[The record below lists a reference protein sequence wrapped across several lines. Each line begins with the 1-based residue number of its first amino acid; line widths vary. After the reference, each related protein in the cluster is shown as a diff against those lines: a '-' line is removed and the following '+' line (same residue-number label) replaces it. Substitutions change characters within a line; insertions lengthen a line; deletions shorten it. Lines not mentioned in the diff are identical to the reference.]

1 MLDAVTSLF
10 DLEQKAKINAYYKQV
25 AMLGVAIL
33 SLEPLSKYVG
43 KKISDE
49 TFRQGMRWLE
59 NYVKDGGN
67 RSCRRVVQSVNN
79 CISYV
84 KEEVVETPTKTRVR
98 KYNSL
103 SEYSSYDYM
112 SNCYTNYKKT
122 PWVWNEED

>member
-33 SLEPLSKYVG
+33 SLEPLSKYIG

-49 TFRQGMRWLE
+49 TFKQGIRWLE

-79 CISYV
+79 CMSYV

-98 KYNSL
+98 KYDSMGGYNH
-103 SEYSSYDYM
+103 YDYM
-112 SNCYTNYKKT
+112 TNCYTKKYNT
-122 PWVWNEED
+122 PWAWNEED